1 MSEVSTIFTVHVFQ
15 RAHGTPV
22 AVIIVLASVSV
33 LKLSRIIMYSSETSD
48 TDHKHRSDSDP

>member
-1 MSEVSTIFTVHVFQ
+1 MAFAVGRVHAYVSEVSTIFTVRVFQ

-33 LKLSRIIMYSSETSD
+33 L
-48 TDHKHRSDSDP
+48 